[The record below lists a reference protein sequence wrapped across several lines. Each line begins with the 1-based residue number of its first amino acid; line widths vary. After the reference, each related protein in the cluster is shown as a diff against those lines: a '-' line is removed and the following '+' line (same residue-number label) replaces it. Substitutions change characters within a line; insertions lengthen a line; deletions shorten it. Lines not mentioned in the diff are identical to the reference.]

1 MQNESLPRST
11 IFLKISGLFIIYLKN
26 TILNAKVMGSNPCQ
40 KDFLDVGSGWEC
52 RPVQDIT

>member
-40 KDFLDVGSGWEC
+40 KDFLDAGSE
-52 RPVQDIT
+52 